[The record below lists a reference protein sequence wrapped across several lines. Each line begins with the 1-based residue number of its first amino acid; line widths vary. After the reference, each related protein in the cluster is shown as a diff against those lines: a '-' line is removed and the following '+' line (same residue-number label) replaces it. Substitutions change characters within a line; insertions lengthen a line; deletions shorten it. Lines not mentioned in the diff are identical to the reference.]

1 MPKFKKAE
9 AKNRVHL
16 ALDIKTKRLAMEA
29 NDEHLTIEG
38 MASEDI
44 TTALINIFSN
54 APNKPSIKF
63 ISSAD
68 QQRQAYIINL
78 IESSFSG
85 LRELMNE
92 LNLQRDLLI
101 SRIDAIS
108 GSESEFY
115 QEMALQELVDNVEQD
130 LEIFTPEQIIDN
142 MIYWHFSDMENI
154 DLIRSLLRADLMQ
167 ERPRLN
173 SGDSVINSCLEHIY
187 QVVGRVGDEGGFMD
201 IANTEISRY
210 YVTSFNDVAFDYN
223 NTNANDNDLGGLV
236 IDSFASAAPYFP
248 EHYK

>member
-1 MPKFKKAE
+1 MPKITE

-16 ALDIKTKRLAMEA
+16 ALDIKTKKLAMEA
-29 NDEHLTIEG
+29 NDGRLIIEG
-38 MASEDI
+38 MTSEDI
-44 TTALINIFSN
+44 TACLINIFSN
-54 APNKPSIKF
+54 TPNRPSIKF
-63 ISSAD
+63 ISVAD
-68 QQRQAYIINL
+68 QARQAYIINL

-85 LRELMNE
+85 LRESVNE
-92 LNLQRDLLI
+92 LNTQRDLLI

-108 GSESEFY
+108 ESGSEFY
-115 QEMALQELVDNVEQD
+115 QETALQELAENVEQD
-130 LEIFTPEQIIDN
+130 LEIFNPEQIIDN

-173 SGDSVINSCLEHIY
+173 SGDSVINSYLEHIY

-210 YVTSFNDVAFDYN
+210 YLASIPDVAFDINLN
-223 NTNANDNDLGGLV
+223 NTADDLSGLV
-236 IDSFASAAPYFP
+236 IDNFASAAPYFP